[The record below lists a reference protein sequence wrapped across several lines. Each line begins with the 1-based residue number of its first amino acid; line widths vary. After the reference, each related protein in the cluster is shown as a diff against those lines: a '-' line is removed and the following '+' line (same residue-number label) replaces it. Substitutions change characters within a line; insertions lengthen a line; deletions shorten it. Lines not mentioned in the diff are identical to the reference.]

1 MSLSAFQ
8 TRSASLKHFDKKACM
23 DELVITKLF
32 EWAEPHQLHTDTQHT
47 KRTHTAIAPMRAL
60 IIAVSIGLI
69 FAAPIQDADSVQEK
83 LKALQEQLNT
93 LQKQLVVPAS
103 SQNEDARKFLFND
116 WQPQKRM
123 VAWQPMKRNLDER
136 QPLLHAIEARLSEVL
151 RAGERL
157 GVSPEEVLQD
167 LRYRNQ
173 FKK

>member
-1 MSLSAFQ
+1 
-8 TRSASLKHFDKKACM
+8 
-23 DELVITKLF
+23 
-32 EWAEPHQLHTDTQHT
+32 
-47 KRTHTAIAPMRAL
+47 MRAI
-60 IIAVSIGLI
+60 IIAILVSIVY
-69 FAAPIQDADSVQEK
+69 AAPVQDGDGIQEK
-83 LKALQEQLNT
+83 LKSLQDQLVA
-93 LQKQLVVPAS
+93 LQKQLAAPAIS
-103 SQNEDARKFLFND
+103 EKDDARKFLFND

-173 FKK
+173 LKK